1 MRYLKLTRRNG
12 FIVRFLKYGEWTI
25 EQHLYPVP
33 LNDAQVEELIK
44 AITRSDLRKM
54 IGNDGEHMCIQME
67 PHSAAD
73 LNIHNNE
80 DIVELQELEV
90 NWTTLEISVLQAW
103 TIHVRLNPPLVKA
116 VKNK

>member
-1 MRYLKLTRRNG
+1 MNYLKLTRRNG
-12 FIVRFLKYGEWTI
+12 SIVRFLKYGEWTI
-25 EQHLYPVP
+25 EQSDHPVS
-33 LNDAQVEELIK
+33 LNDTQVEELIK

-54 IGNDGEHMCIQME
+54 CGADGDHMCIQME
-67 PHSAAD
+67 PHSAAG
-73 LNIHNNE
+73 LNIHTNE

-103 TIHVRLNPPLVKA
+103 TIHVRLDPPLVKG